1 MSPTH
6 GVTLAWESIRA
17 NLQSLQSQEI
27 DEAWFRSWST
37 SLERFSDLYI
47 QALWEFSR
55 DTEDADAKARLD
67 YVSQELKLECNRLS
81 QILTERAAA
90 WQPQAAHLARIV
102 ERMRKEV
109 RFGVQEALE
118 IDREIDRLVQTYED
132 ETSKTLVDIGEPVT
146 LAKLRSLIRQE
157 PDRQRRKELW
167 EKMQAA
173 RLAHS
178 PAVDET
184 FLELTRL
191 RQEKARLCGF
201 ETYLDFEWT
210 KQHRTYTP
218 DDASKILDHIRE
230 SFAPVIGRKNALLS
244 SRLGVNL
251 LRPWDDVLLVGEPK
265 ETDCFTEE
273 DYIRAVAG
281 AYRQLS
287 SNFGAAVDDIA
298 AKRHFDLMSRPNKVS
313 GDFSTV
319 LCEANEGL
327 IFCNGAGDA
336 ASLRVMLHE
345 TGHALHY
352 QAAGEHN
359 LYFERVAPVEIM
371 EFVAYCFQFLTTE
384 RLAVSGELSA
394 DAQHLVKTYAG
405 TVMLDVFEA
414 YDATE
419 RFQHW
424 VYRQPHVPTSSALDA
439 AWLQTRQTL
448 GVDWSDH
455 REVLEKGWQ
464 HGHIIVSPL
473 YSIEYIV
480 AYIGML
486 LFVENYR
493 KDARQSIADLEK
505 LLDLGQ
511 SKTVAESFA
520 VVGVTFPFTR
530 EAIAKARLT
539 FEREFLPA
547 TLS

>member
-1 MSPTH
+1 M
-6 GVTLAWESIRA
+6 TLAWESISA
-17 NLQSLQSQEI
+17 NLQVLQTQEI
-27 DEAWFRSWST
+27 DEAWFQSWST

-47 QALWEFSR
+47 QALWDFSR
-55 DTEDADAKARLD
+55 DTKDADAKTRLD
-67 YVSQELKLECNRLS
+67 YVSQELKPECNRLS
-81 QILTERAAA
+81 QALTSRAAA
-90 WQPQAAHLARIV
+90 WHPQATHLARIV

-109 RFGVQEALE
+109 RFGIQEAID
-118 IDREIDRLVQTYED
+118 IDREIDRVVQAYE
-132 ETSKTLVDIGEPVT
+132 EEVSKTLVDIGESVT

-173 RLAHS
+173 RLEHTQS
-178 PAVDET
+178 VDET
-184 FLELTRL
+184 FWELTRL

-201 ETYLDFEWT
+201 ETYLDFEWAR
-210 KQHRTYTP
+210 QHRTYTP
-218 DDASKILDHIRE
+218 DDASKVLDHVRE
-230 SFAPVIGRKNALLS
+230 SFAPVIERKNALLS
-244 SRLGVNL
+244 SRLDVNV
-251 LRPWDDVLLVGEPK
+251 LRPWDDILLIEEPK
-265 ETDCFTEE
+265 EAHSFTEE

-298 AKRHFDLMSRPNKVS
+298 AKRHLDLMSRPNKVS

-327 IFCNGAGDA
+327 VFCNGAGDV

-352 QAAGEHN
+352 QAAGKHN

-371 EFVAYCFQFLTTE
+371 EFVAYCLQFLTIE
-384 RLAVSGELSA
+384 RLAMSGELSVKE
-394 DAQHLVKTYAG
+394 QELVKTFAG
-405 TVMLDVFEA
+405 TVMLDVFET

-424 VYRQPHVPTSSALDA
+424 VYKQPKIPTSKELDTV
-439 AWLQTRQTL
+439 WLEMRHTL

-455 REVLEKGWQ
+455 REILKKGWQ
-464 HGHIIVSPL
+464 HGHIIASPL
-473 YSIEYIV
+473 YSIEYFV
-480 AYIGML
+480 AYIGLL
-486 LFVENYR
+486 LFIENYR
-493 KDARQSIADLEK
+493 KDARRSIAGLEE
-505 LLDLGQ
+505 LLNVGQ

-520 VVGVTFPFTR
+520 VASVTFPFTR
-530 EAIAKARLT
+530 EAITRARLT

-547 TLS
+547 TLQ